1 MPRSW
6 KASYIINALQKTGF
20 PNSPPAQQQQALDRQ
35 ASGGAPAGPVTPRP
49 SPQTNAH
56 SRELRNDG
64 SFDLGSFL
72 AN

>member
-1 MPRSW
+1 ME
-6 KASYIINALQKTGF
+6 ASQMCIALQKTGF
-20 PNSPPAQQQQALDRQ
+20 PNSLPAQQQPPLDRQ
-35 ASGGAPAGPVTPRP
+35 ASGGAPAGPATPRP

>member
-1 MPRSW
+1 MDGQES
-6 KASYIINALQKTGF
+6 KASHMCLALQKTGF
-20 PNSPPAQQQQALDRQ
+20 PNSPLAQQQQQALDRQ

-49 SPQTNAH
+49 TNAH
-56 SRELRNDG
+56 SRELHNDG